1 MTTPADAHARPHP
14 RREPSPHGADVGG
27 RRAAIYGVLVV
38 GLVASYAVVGE
49 GTGWLSVGGHVVLG
63 AVTAVIAAFIGT
75 LALVRF
81 YNRKNNAFLF
91 LGTGFLAT
99 AILDGVHALTVGS
112 GTAIAGAVGVVE
124 TGGWSWLASRTLL
137 GLFFGLNW
145 LGWRRERRRGEAGR
159 IGEGPVYLMTAI
171 VLLVAGWAVFA
182 LPATRIV
189 LAELPLVRPLE
200 LLPAALF
207 GLALVG
213 YLGKAHWRDNA
224 FDHWLVMSLIL
235 AVGSHVP
242 FMVASRFPFD
252 AAYDVAH
259 GLRGASYLC
268 VVVGLLISVYST
280 FRQAEESA
288 DALAREVVERERAQ
302 EELRRAKETAEKADR
317 AKSDFLARMSHELR
331 TPLNSIIGFASVM
344 RKNRSG
350 ALDEREVQLLERIRA
365 SGLHLLDLINDVLD
379 LAKVEAGRM
388 ELEIER
394 VDIARLVDETVGQ
407 LQGQVADRDVEFV
420 TRIPDGL
427 EPIFTDRGKLRQV
440 LINLVGNAVKFTEE
454 GRITVEV
461 GTDGDTKIPARL
473 AVRDTG
479 IGIPE
484 EKLEQIFDTFRQADT
499 GTARRYGGTGLGL
512 AISRTLCD
520 LMGYELTAESEP
532 GKGSTFR
539 VVPARPGHGLDLALI
554 VDGEEASGSG
564 GPGGVPGET

>member
-1 MTTPADAHARPHP
+1 MTAPADAHARPHP
-14 RREPSPHGADVGG
+14 RREPPPHGADVGG
-27 RRAAIYGVLVV
+27 RRAAIYGVVAS
-38 GLVASYAVVGE
+38 GLVAAYAVFGE
-49 GTGWLSVGGHVVLG
+49 GTGWLGVGEHVVLG
-63 AVTAVIAAFIGT
+63 AVTAVIAAFVGA

-99 AILDGVHALTVGS
+99 AFLDGIHAVTVGS
-112 GTAIAGAVGVVE
+112 GTTVAGAVGVVE
-124 TGGWSWLASRTLL
+124 TGGWSWLASRILL

-145 LGWRRERRRGEAGR
+145 LGWRRERVRGEAGR

-182 LPATRIV
+182 LPVARIR

-200 LLPAALF
+200 LVPAALF
-207 GLALVG
+207 GLALAG

-242 FMVASRFPFD
+242 FMAASRFPFD
-252 AAYDVAH
+252 VAYDVAH
-259 GLRGASYLC
+259 GLKVASYLC
-268 VVVGLLISVYST
+268 VVVGLLISVHST

-302 EELRRAKETAEKADR
+302 EELRRAKEAAEEADR

-350 ALDEREVQLLERIRA
+350 ALEEREVQLLERIRA

-394 VDIARLVDETVGQ
+394 VDVGRLVDETVDQ
-407 LQGQVADRDVEFV
+407 LQGQVAERDVELV
-420 TRIPDGL
+420 ARIPDGL

-440 LINLVGNAVKFTEE
+440 LINLVGNAVKFTAE

-461 GTDGDTKIPARL
+461 ATEGDTKVPARL

-532 GKGSTFR
+532 GTGSTFWIA
-539 VVPARPGHGLDLALI
+539 PTRPGRGLDLAL
-554 VDGEEASGSG
+554 VVGGETASVSG
-564 GPGGVPGET
+564 RPGGEPGQT

>member
-1 MTTPADAHARPHP
+1 VTAPADAVTRPDP
-14 RREPSPHGADVGG
+14 RGERPPHGADVGG
-27 RRAAIYGVLVV
+27 RRAAAYGLVAV
-38 GLVASYAVVGE
+38 GLVAGYLLLG
-49 GTGWLSVGGHVVLG
+49 GRPGWLGAGGHVVVG
-63 AVTAVIAAFIGT
+63 AVTAVIGAFVGA

-81 YNRKNNAFLF
+81 YNRKNNVFLF

-99 AILDGVHALTVGS
+99 AVLDGIHALTVGS
-112 GTAIAGAVGVVE
+112 GTTVAGAVGVVE

-137 GLFFGLNW
+137 ALFFGLNW
-145 LGWRRERRRGEAGR
+145 LGWRRERLRGEAGR

-171 VLLVAGWAVFA
+171 VLFVAGWAVFA
-182 LPATRIV
+182 LPAARIR

-200 LLPAALF
+200 LVPAALF
-207 GLALVG
+207 GLALAG

-235 AVGSHVP
+235 AAGSHVP
-242 FMVASRFPFD
+242 FMAASRFPFD